1 MKLALAV
8 LLPAFA
14 IAPALAIAQQTNFA
28 APAAPITAAQ
38 RLQWVIQSTV
48 LPTNILADAISAGV
62 GTGLDS
68 PRELGTHWT
77 GFEKRYV
84 NTMAT
89 GLLGNGIEA
98 GLGAAWG
105 EDPRYQ
111 PAAVGTSFTGRI
123 VHAAKWTVLARDR
136 DGQMRPAYA
145 RFIAIPAAAGISNI
159 WRPDSETGLDNFAER
174 TAFGF
179 AGHFGGN
186 TWNEFWPDVKKKLL
200 HKSGPDAGPFKGL

>member
-1 MKLALAV
+1 VKLALA
-8 LLPAFA
+8 LLIPAV
-14 IAPALAIAQQTNFA
+14 ALAQTTDSVT
-28 APAAPITAAQ
+28 PATPITALA
-38 RLQWVIQSTV
+38 RLQWVIASTA
-48 LPTNILADAISAGV
+48 LPTSILADAISAGF
-62 GTGLDS
+62 GTGIDS

-77 GFEKRYV
+77 GFQKRYV

-105 EDPRYQ
+105 EDPRYV
-111 PAAVGTSFTGRI
+111 PAEPGTSTRRRI
-123 VHAAKWTVLARDR
+123 VRAAKWTFLARDS
-136 DGQMRPAYA
+136 DGQMGPAYA

-159 WRPDSETGLDNFAER
+159 WRPSSETGFDNFAER

-186 TWNEFWPDVKKKLL
+186 VWNEFWPDVKKRVLR
-200 HKSGPDAGPFKGL
+200 KSSIDPGPFKGL

>member
-1 MKLALAV
+1 MNLALAL
-8 LLPAFA
+8 LLPT
-14 IAPALAIAQQTNFA
+14 LAIAQETVFT
-28 APAAPITAAQ
+28 APAPPITPAE
-38 RLQWVIQSTV
+38 RVEWVIQSTV
-48 LPTNILADAISAGV
+48 LPTNILADAISAGM
-62 GTGLDS
+62 GTGLDH
-68 PRELGTHWT
+68 PQELGTHWT
-77 GFEKRYV
+77 GFQKRYV

-111 PAAVGTSFTGRI
+111 PAAPGTSFTGRI
-123 VHAAKWTVLARDR
+123 VHAAKWTVLARNR
-136 DGQMRPAYA
+136 DGEMGPAYA

-159 WRPDSETGLDNFAER
+159 WRPASETGFDSFAER

-200 HKSGPDAGPFKGL
+200 HKGTGDTGPFKSL